1 MTYRVDPLFH
11 APDAGSTG
19 VATDA
24 DADAIQAAPETL
36 QRLDALAGELSGTL
50 AAARWSEALGARVL
64 QLMEILGAAMHR
76 RDGESMRE
84 AGDDSLAAIERRHIE
99 HVLRRS
105 GWRINGKGN
114 AAEQLNLHPNTLRF
128 RMKKLGIARPA
139 RGARPERGARRNHVT
154 SPG

>member
-1 MTYRVDPLFH
+1 MRHPVDPLFH
-11 APDAGSTG
+11 APDAGSLL

-24 DADAIQAAPETL
+24 AEDAIQPAREAL
-36 QRLDALAGELSGTL
+36 QRLDALAGELSGAL
-50 AAARWSEALGARVL
+50 AAAPWSDALNARVQL
-64 QLMEILGAAMHR
+64 LMEILGAAMHR
-76 RDGESMRE
+76 HDGES
-84 AGDDSLAAIERRHIE
+84 APPASDDTLAAIERTHIE
-99 HVLRRS
+99 RVLRRS

-139 RGARPERGARRNHVT
+139 RAARPERVARRNHAS